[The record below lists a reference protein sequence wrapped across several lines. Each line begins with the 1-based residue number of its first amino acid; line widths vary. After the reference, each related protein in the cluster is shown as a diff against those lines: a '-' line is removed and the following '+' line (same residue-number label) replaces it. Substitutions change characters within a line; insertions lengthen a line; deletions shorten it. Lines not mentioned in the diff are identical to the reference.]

1 MTFDEWW
8 ETSGLGAGY
17 ETAKRIW
24 HAALESQWQPIE
36 TAPRDGTEILMSWP
50 YGFVGS
56 DGLYKHS
63 FTNATHWM
71 PLPAPPK

>member
-1 MTFDEWW
+1 MTATMIC
-8 ETSGLGAGY
+8 ET
-17 ETAKRIW
+17 
-24 HAALESQWQPIE
+24 
-36 TAPRDGTEILMSWP
+36 